1 MELSWRT
8 SYKKNISMRGESLN
22 LGMKSGAGKE
32 KGAVQHH
39 ATRHLYSVTFYLK
52 GVFSLSRRA

>member
-8 SYKKNISMRGESLN
+8 SYKKNVSMRGESLN

-52 GVFSLSRRA
+52 GVFWS